1 MLVANLAARSLLGDG
16 GKLQGQGLAQLLQQ
30 APKQLATV
38 LAQRQEGVISLG
50 DGEDDA
56 QWLVSQ
62 KPLSLQGQQLRL
74 LLLPPL
80 TPSWRARRWRPGSA
94 CCACSATS

>member
-1 MLVANLAARSLLGDG
+1 MLLDANDQVLVANLAARSLLGDG
-16 GKLQGQGLAQLLQQ
+16 RKLQGQGLAQLLQQ
-30 APKQLATV
+30 APRQLATV

-62 KPLSLQGQQLRL
+62 KMLSLQGQQLR
-74 LLLPPL
+74 
-80 TPSWRARRWRPGSA
+80 
-94 CCACSATS
+94 CCCCDR